1 MITKELWNNL
11 VISYLNT
18 EPIEY
23 FLAIICSIFTI
34 PLDLVLS
41 PFELIAFII
50 WKVREE

>member
-1 MITKELWNNL
+1 MITREIWSMFKP
-11 VISYLNT
+11 SYIIK

-34 PLDLVLS
+34 PLDIVLS

-50 WKVREE
+50 WKVREG